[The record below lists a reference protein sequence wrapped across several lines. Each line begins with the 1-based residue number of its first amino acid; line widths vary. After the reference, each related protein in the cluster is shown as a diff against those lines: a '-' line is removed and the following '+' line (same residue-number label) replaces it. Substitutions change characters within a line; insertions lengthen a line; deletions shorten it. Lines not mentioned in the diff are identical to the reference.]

1 MSLETF
7 RDAFLSNRPF
17 ASDRISEP
25 RLDVPDVEELHDDA
39 FRRLVARAVEAHREQ
54 TGRGVT
60 VLGAAGVGKS
70 HLLGRLFRWTRRPPG
85 ATAVFLHNLLVA
97 PERLPRYVASTAIG
111 VLTNGRRGDY
121 GETDLYDLWAA
132 FVRRELKLA
141 DEADLN
147 LARARQALDR
157 FQDGGTSLDR
167 AIRSVLLR
175 VGLNMHHAH
184 LEETGVNEAVIE
196 AGLDWLSGEYLEPDQ
211 VELLGLSK
219 QSEVH
224 HGLRDDQDVE
234 RVFKVMA
241 ELSHAAGRP
250 FILCIDQF
258 DNLSAEQVQAT
269 TRFLHV
275 LVDHIPNFL
284 CVLSGVTEN
293 VLELVDREVIT
304 SANWDRVAEERV
316 DLRFATP
323 EQALSIIQRRIDG
336 FHAPLPS
343 DSLVSD
349 ALEADSL
356 FPLETEFFRNRIGAA
371 VSVRPRQIIRWAKEE
386 WDRQVERCRD
396 QGVAQ
401 WLADRL
407 DGQRSE
413 SPEAAGG
420 PGPEPSPPLW
430 EAVVDEVV
438 TRHRADLTEVRLKNP
453 GGLPPD
459 DSNLVELLEILL
471 RATAHAGL
479 HDIVSVDTHDSGLR
493 RLTVKEATGAAT
505 LIAPIITNQAQRST
519 IAIKGLAKNPSQD
532 RRLIL
537 IEDDRRPIRRTE
549 ACERY
554 LDALPQAFLRF
565 EHVRFDLDAHAQLDS
580 MVSVLRQ
587 ARSGDL
593 EADWQ
598 GEAHRLSEEEVI
610 RSLVRTKALQTAPI
624 LSMFA
629 EPRSGSGGG
638 PTAKVTASIS
648 REPEALDPDT
658 LDSFLLGLAAVRPW
672 ISVRHAADTWCA
684 ENGASRLLTWIEGL
698 LTRAALRLS
707 LGGRARCEERDGT
720 LLVSRSRRFDLLPL
734 ATAPCLTWWF

>member
-1 MSLETF
+1 MSLENF

-17 ASDRISEP
+17 AADRVSEP
-25 RLDVPDVEELHDDA
+25 RLDVPDVEELHDEA
-39 FRRLVARAVEAHREQ
+39 FRRILARAGEVHRQ
-54 TGRGVT
+54 PTGRGVT

-97 PERLPRYVASTAIG
+97 PERLPRYVLNTTIG
-111 VLTNGRRGDY
+111 VLTNGRRGDH
-121 GETDLYDLWAA
+121 GETALYELWAA
-132 FVRRELKLA
+132 VVRRELKLS

-147 LARARQALDR
+147 LARARQALER
-157 FQDGGTSLDR
+157 FQDGGTSLDK

-184 LEETGVNEAVIE
+184 LEETGVNEAVID
-196 AGLDWLSGEYLEPDQ
+196 AGLDWLSGERLEPDQ

-219 QSEVH
+219 QVEVH

-275 LVDHIPNFL
+275 LVDHMPNFL

-293 VLELVDREVIT
+293 VLELVDREIIT

-316 DLRFATP
+316 DLKFATP
-323 EQALSIIQRRIDG
+323 AEALSIIRSRIDG
-336 FHAPLPS
+336 FHAPLPPTPH
-343 DSLVSD
+343 VSD
-349 ALEADSL
+349 ALAADPL

-386 WDRQVERCRD
+386 WDHQVQRCRE

-401 WLADRL
+401 WLAERL
-407 DGQRSE
+407 DGPRGPRSE
-413 SPEAAGG
+413 PT
-420 PGPEPSPPLW
+420 PPPLW

-438 TRHRADLTEVRLKNP
+438 TRQRAELNEVRLKNP

-471 RATAHAGL
+471 GAAAEAGL
-479 HDIVSVDTHDSGLR
+479 WDISSVETHDSGLR
-493 RLTVKEATGAAT
+493 RLVVKEATGAAT
-505 LIAPIITNQAQRST
+505 RIAPIITNQAQRST
-519 IAIKGLAKNPSQD
+519 VAIKALAKNPSLD

-537 IEDDRRPIRRTE
+537 IEDGRRPIRRTE

-554 LDALPQAFLRF
+554 LDALPRAFRRF
-565 EHVRFDLDAHAQLDS
+565 DHVHFDLDAHAQLDS

-593 EADWQ
+593 EVDWR
-598 GEAHRLSEEEVI
+598 GEAHCLNEEEVI
-610 RSLVRTKALQTAPI
+610 QSLVRTKALQTAPI
-624 LSMFA
+624 LAVFA
-629 EPRSGSGGG
+629 EPPSGSGGG
-638 PTAKVTASIS
+638 GSTTRATGNIS
-648 REPEALDPDT
+648 REPRDLDPVALDT
-658 LDSFLLGLAAVRPW
+658 FLLGLAAVRPW
-672 ISVRHAADTWCA
+672 ISVRNAANTWCT
-684 ENGASRLLTWIEGL
+684 EHGSVRLSTWVEGL
-698 LTRAALRLS
+698 LTHAARRLS
-707 LGGRARCEERDGT
+707 LGGRARCEEKDGS
-720 LLVSRSRRFDLLPL
+720 LLVSRSRRFDLVPL
-734 ATAPCLTWWF
+734 AAAPCFTWWI